1 MGEMDIQSI
10 ISQMRNGGHDPVRN
24 RRVYSWGD
32 RATCQ
37 RLFVEIFQSVDKTA
51 VNFDFLPEYAS
62 IIEWM
67 TNTRGMGLLLTG
79 DCGRGKSTILTGVVP
94 VLIYQATGLVVRPIH
109 SEQFEKPC
117 KATWPN
123 AGDKPK
129 NIDYLCNTYF
139 PIIDEI
145 GIEPLINDYGE
156 KYEGFNRVLNVAEH
170 KLKPVFVSTNLTLEQ
185 MLKRYDV
192 RTIDRLVRL
201 SRTVEFKGE
210 SYRK

>member
-1 MGEMDIQSI
+1 MKT
-10 ISQMRNGGHDPVRN
+10 GGHDPIRS
-24 RRVYSWGD
+24 RRHYGWGGRD
-32 RATCQ
+32 TCK
-37 RLFVEIFQSVDKTA
+37 RLFTEIFQSVDKT
-51 VNFDFLPEYAS
+51 VEQFEFLPEYDA
-62 IIEWM
+62 IIDWM
-67 TNTRGMGLLLTG
+67 TDTRGMGLLLTG

-123 AGDKPK
+123 AGQNPM

-156 KYEGFNRVLNVAEH
+156 KYEGFNRVLNIAEQ
-170 KLKPVFVSTNLTLEQ
+170 KLKPVFVSTNLTPEQ

-192 RTIDRLVRL
+192 RTIDRLIRL
-201 SRTVEFKGE
+201 SKTVTFDGK

>member
-1 MGEMDIQSI
+1 MDIQAI
-10 ISQMRNGGHDPVRN
+10 IAQMKNSGHDPVRS

-32 RATCQ
+32 RNTCQ
-37 RLFVEIFQSVDKTA
+37 RLFIEIFQSVDKTA
-51 VNFDFLPEYAS
+51 TNFEFLPEYNA
-62 IIEWM
+62 IIDWM

-94 VLIYQATGLVVRPIH
+94 VLLYQATGLVVRPVH
-109 SEQFEKPC
+109 S
-117 KATWPN
+117 N
-123 AGDKPK
+123 AGKEPK

-145 GIEPLINDYGE
+145 GIEPLINDFGE
-156 KYEGFNRVLNVAEH
+156 KYEGFNRVLNIAEQR
-170 KLKPVFVSTNLTLEQ
+170 LKPVFVSTNLTPEQ
-185 MLKRYDV
+185 MLARYDV

-201 SRTVEFKGE
+201 SKMVKFEGK